1 VDVGENWGGCVGGL
15 VLLVS
20 GITWSRSP
28 SQRPEFGY
36 GLLRIG
42 MQMRGEVLQ
51 CSGNKSSILGMFLSC
66 EKLPKVMSSACDDL
80 LVHVYTRSKIW
91 GSSLC

>member
-1 VDVGENWGGCVGGL
+1 
-15 VLLVS
+15 
-20 GITWSRSP
+20 
-28 SQRPEFGY
+28 
-36 GLLRIG
+36 

-51 CSGNKSSILGMFLSC
+51 CSGNNKISILGMFLSC

-91 GSSLC
+91 GSSLCSVSDAGIA